1 MEYEILEKLMYGI
14 RQPHLCLKVIVDSYV
29 KKIEIHIDEK
39 IKTMNT
45 SKDENEIL
53 IDMDLPTN
61 VKKIEVYVVGKGN
74 SVLIYKKR
82 YDYVVRL
89 FKILSKP
96 FRMLWDRIYSL
107 IRPIN
112 KAIKIAWTRHHFLI
126 PPHRI
131 KRYIKSLKQ
140 NYKHPMPTNLLNPES
155 SRDYNIWLNQHNTK
169 IIDLDFK
176 YKPLI
181 SVVIPVYNADAK
193 DLDMCI
199 KSVLN
204 QTYSNFEICISDDN
218 STKQE
223 TIEVLKK
230 YSNNDKI
237 KINFRKDNGM
247 ISKNMNSAIEM
258 SSGEFIGFL
267 DNDDLLDKN
276 ALYYVVKELN
286 NNKKLDLIYTD
297 EDKISENGK
306 FCEPNFKPDWSPDTL
321 LSMNYICH
329 FTLIRKEMLDKV
341 GLFRSEYDGAQDYD
355 LFLRVTEKTDLIC
368 HIPKV
373 LYHWRKSPNSTAA
386 ENSNKDYAKL
396 AGKKALEDALKR
408 RKIDA
413 VVRCDNRTPFY
424 IIDYKITKEPKVSI
438 IIPTKDCKDIL
449 EKCIDSIY
457 KKTKYKNYEIII
469 VDNNSVKKEI
479 FEYLKKIE
487 NEHENIRVIKDSG
500 KFNYSRINNYAIS
513 QTKCDYVMLLNN
525 DTEVLTEG
533 WLTTMVG
540 YAMQKHVGCVG
551 AKLLY
556 PDYTVQ
562 HAGVILGLGGVA
574 SHAYIGAH
582 RDDLGYLGRLCVPY
596 DYSANTAAC
605 LLVSRKKFDE
615 VKGLDENLEV
625 AYNDIDFNIKLLEK
639 GYYNVTLQHV
649 ELIHYESKS
658 RGFDTTPEKK
668 KRFEQEIK
676 YMMNK
681 WKNQINNDRFYNKNF
696 SKKAWFYLERR
707 K

>member
-61 VKKIEVYVVGKGN
+61 VKKIEVYVVRKSN

-329 FTLIRKEMLDKV
+329 FTLIRK
-341 GLFRSEYDGAQDYD
+341 
-355 LFLRVTEKTDLIC
+355 
-368 HIPKV
+368 
-373 LYHWRKSPNSTAA
+373 
-386 ENSNKDYAKL
+386 
-396 AGKKALEDALKR
+396 
-408 RKIDA
+408 
-413 VVRCDNRTPFY
+413 
-424 IIDYKITKEPKVSI
+424 
-438 IIPTKDCKDIL
+438 
-449 EKCIDSIY
+449 KC
-457 KKTKYKNYEIII
+457 
-469 VDNNSVKKEI
+469 
-479 FEYLKKIE
+479 
-487 NEHENIRVIKDSG
+487 
-500 KFNYSRINNYAIS
+500 
-513 QTKCDYVMLLNN
+513 
-525 DTEVLTEG
+525 
-533 WLTTMVG
+533 
-540 YAMQKHVGCVG
+540 
-551 AKLLY
+551 
-556 PDYTVQ
+556 
-562 HAGVILGLGGVA
+562 
-574 SHAYIGAH
+574 
-582 RDDLGYLGRLCVPY
+582 
-596 DYSANTAAC
+596 
-605 LLVSRKKFDE
+605 
-615 VKGLDENLEV
+615 
-625 AYNDIDFNIKLLEK
+625 
-639 GYYNVTLQHV
+639 
-649 ELIHYESKS
+649 
-658 RGFDTTPEKK
+658 
-668 KRFEQEIK
+668 
-676 YMMNK
+676 
-681 WKNQINNDRFYNKNF
+681 
-696 SKKAWFYLERR
+696 
-707 K
+707 

>member
-469 VDNNSVKKEI
+469 VDNNSVKKET

>member
-1 MEYEILEKLMYGI
+1 MEYEILEKLIYGI
-14 RQPHLCLKVIVDSYV
+14 KKPHLYLKINVDSNIE
-29 KKIEIHIDEK
+29 KIEIHIDKNVK
-39 IKTMNT
+39 IIDT
-45 SKDENEIL
+45 SKNENEIL
-53 IDMDLPTN
+53 IDMDLPSN
-61 VKKIEVYVVGKGN
+61 IKKVEVYIVGQGH
-74 SVLIYKKR
+74 SISIYNKR
-82 YDYVVRL
+82 YDYMVRML
-89 FKILSKP
+89 KILSKP
-96 FRMLWDRIYSL
+96 FRMLWDRISFFV
-107 IRPIN
+107 RPIK

-131 KRYIKSLKQ
+131 KRYIKSLNQ
-140 NYKHPMPTNLLNPES
+140 NYKHPMPNNLLNPES
-155 SRDYNIWLNQHNTK
+155 TKEYNIWLNQQNHK
-169 IIDLDFK
+169 IVDLSFK

-181 SVVIPVYNADAK
+181 SIIIPVYNASPT
-193 DLDMCI
+193 DLELCI
-199 KSVLN
+199 QSALN
-204 QTYSNFEICISDDN
+204 QTYLNFEICISDDN

-223 TIEVLKK
+223 TKDVLKK
-230 YSNNDKI
+230 YENNDKV
-237 KINFRKDNGM
+237 KINYRNKNGM
-247 ISKNMNSAIEM
+247 ISKNMNSAIEI
-258 SSGEFIGFL
+258 SSGDFIGFL

-276 ALYYVVKELN
+276 ALYYIVKELN
-286 NNKKLDLIYTD
+286 SNKKLDLIYTD
-297 EDKISENGK
+297 EDKIDENGK
-306 FCEPNFKPDWSPDTL
+306 YCEPNFKTDWAPDTL

-329 FTLIRKEMLDKV
+329 FTVIRRKVLEKV

-355 LFLRVTEKTDLIC
+355 LFLRVTEVTTAIS
-368 HIPKV
+368 HIPKI

-386 ENSNKDYAKL
+386 ESGNKNYARE
-396 AGKKALEDALKR
+396 AGKKALGAALKR
-408 RKIDA
+408 RKISA
-413 VVRCDNRTPFY
+413 EVRYDERTPFY
-424 IIDYKITKEPKVSI
+424 IINYKVIKEPKVSI

-449 EKCIDSIY
+449 EKCINSIY
-457 KKTKYKNYEIII
+457 EKTKYKNYEIVI
-469 VDNNSVKKEI
+469 VDNNSEKEETL
-479 FEYLKKIE
+479 EYLQKVQE
-487 NEHENIRVIKDSG
+487 EHENIRIIKDNG
-500 KFNYSRINNYAIS
+500 KFNYSRINNDAIK

-540 YAMQKHVGCVG
+540 YAMQKHIGCVG

-582 RDDLGYLGRLCVPY
+582 RDDLGYLGRLSVPY

-615 VKGLDENLEV
+615 VDGLDENLEV

-639 GYYNVTLQHV
+639 GYYNVTLQQV

-676 YMMNK
+676 YMMDK
-681 WKNQINNDRFYNKNF
+681 WQYQIKNDKFYNKNF
-696 SKKAWFYLERR
+696 SKKAWFQLERR